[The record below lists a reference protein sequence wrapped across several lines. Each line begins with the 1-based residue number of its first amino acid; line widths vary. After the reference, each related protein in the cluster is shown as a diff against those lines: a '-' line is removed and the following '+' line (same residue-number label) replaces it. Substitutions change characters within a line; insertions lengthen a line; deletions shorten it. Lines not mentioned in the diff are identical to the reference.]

1 MPGGCR
7 SLHTL
12 IATCEDS
19 GAGWAGTRFADVS
32 CRLQRPLQR
41 FSEPPPGL
49 QLPMS
54 MSMSMFSEP
63 RLRAKERNSVKA
75 TAIVLSGQQR
85 RDQPL
90 DQIAGGRLTSSDRR
104 RICPRSVVHWIL
116 LGLHRVHSDG
126 WRFHN
131 AFDLLNKLLDSRL
144 QNEGRCFIGKR
155 FVLPFFPSRIHD
167 HR

>member
-41 FSEPPPGL
+41 
-49 QLPMS
+49 
-54 MSMSMFSEP
+54 FSEP

-104 RICPRSVVHWIL
+104 RICPRSVVHWIV
-116 LGLHRVHSDG
+116 LGLHRMHSDG